1 MKPLNLN
8 DILAFR
14 VRREMRARATP
25 RMGGGSAEPA
35 VSSVA
40 RFDALNNSPNRTPAP
55 TGIPEALSILIGGN
69 YNDSAYRE
77 SLCGLARWLADNYG
91 SVWYAIDLIARYS
104 APVIPK
110 AVSIDKAWNQQADAY
125 FEAWSLD
132 SADFYGASDF
142 ATLSRLACIHID
154 MDGDLGAM
162 MATDGGAPQLRL
174 IPSWRIG
181 SPYNSRS
188 NAGDGVL
195 LDSLGRITGYEV
207 RDSKS
212 STMAVDRNQMIL
224 LAERERMER
233 FRGLSPL
240 RRGSNDVRDARDILG
255 FEKLATKMESAM
267 AAVIEGPP
275 QVESDWGDP
284 GTESTG
290 MAGTNAANTVSL
302 AKMLGGEI
310 PVIDGKFIQLTS
322 NRPGTNKV
330 EFLDV
335 LAGNMCSGLGLPP
348 SFLLDMKFG
357 GPNQRAVIGKAQR
370 KFDGRKTELGRLA
383 RFAWV
388 RVIADAIN
396 RGALPAQDGWMRC
409 RLQGPKEITIDLG
422 DQSKADRDAVMAGL
436 MSRQRYFAKNNEDFD
451 DETNQIIGEIDT
463 ITAKLAP
470 IAQRSGVSM
479 DVLLQYFGFAKSQP
493 EPQPAPVSP

>member
-1 MKPLNLN
+1 MKPLSLN
-8 DILAFR
+8 DIVAFK
-14 VRREMRARATP
+14 VRREMRS
-25 RMGGGSAEPA
+25 RMPQQLGFSGGGPQ

-55 TGIPEALSILIGGN
+55 TGIPEAISLLVGGS

-77 SLCGLARWLADNYG
+77 SLCGLSRWLADNYG

-110 AVSIDKAWNQQADAY
+110 AVTVDKEWNQQADAY

-162 MATDGGAPQLRL
+162 MSSDGGAPQLRL
-174 IPSWRIG
+174 VPSWRIG
-181 SPYNSRS
+181 SPYSARNS
-188 NAGDGVL
+188 AGDGVV
-195 LDSLGRITGYEV
+195 LDALGRIVGFEI
-207 RDSKS
+207 REAKNDSRV
-212 STMAVDRNQMIL
+212 VDRNQMIL

-267 AAVIEGPP
+267 AGVIEGPP

-284 GTESTG
+284 AATSPG
-290 MAGTNAANTVSL
+290 MAGSTSANSVSL

-310 PVIDGKFIQLTS
+310 PVIDGKFVQLES

-370 KFDGRKTELGRLA
+370 KFDGRKAELGKLA

-396 RGALPAQDGWMRC
+396 RGALPAQDGWTRC

-422 DQSKADRDAVMAGL
+422 DQSKADRDAVMNGL

-451 DETNQIIGEIDT
+451 DETGQIIGEIDT
-463 ITAKLAP
+463 ITKKLKP
-470 IAQRSGVSM
+470 IADQSGVSM

-493 EPQPAPVSP
+493 EPQPAPVSQ

>member
-1 MKPLNLN
+1 MKPLSLN
-8 DILAFR
+8 DIVAFK
-14 VRREMRARATP
+14 VRREMRS
-25 RMGGGSAEPA
+25 RMPQQLGFSGGGPQ

-55 TGIPEALSILIGGN
+55 TGIPEAISLLVGGS

-77 SLCGLARWLADNYG
+77 SLCGLSRWLADNYG

-104 APVIPK
+104 APVVPK
-110 AVSIDKAWNQQADAY
+110 AVTADKSWNQQADAY

-132 SADFYGASDF
+132 SADWYGASDF

-154 MDGDLGAM
+154 MDGDLGAI
-162 MATDGGAPQLRL
+162 MASEGGIPQLRL
-174 IPSWRIG
+174 VPSWQIG
-181 SPYNSRS
+181 SPYTSRS
-188 NAGDGVL
+188 GSGDGVL
-195 LDSLGRITGYEV
+195 LDDLGRIAGYEV
-207 RDSKS
+207 RKGKS
-212 STMAVDRNQMIL
+212 ESATFDRNQMIL

-233 FRGLSPL
+233 FRGLSPI
-240 RRGSNDVRDARDILG
+240 RRGANDVRDARDILG

-267 AAVIEGPP
+267 AGVIEGPP

-284 GTESTG
+284 AATSPG
-290 MAGTNAANTVSL
+290 MAGTTSANSVSL

-310 PVIDGKFIQLTS
+310 PVIDGKFVQLTS

-335 LAGNMCSGLGLPP
+335 LAGAMCAGLGLPP
-348 SFLLDMKFG
+348 SFFLDMKYG

-370 KFDGRKTELGRLA
+370 KFDGRKMELGKLA
-383 RFAWV
+383 RFVWV
-388 RVIADAIN
+388 RVIADAVVKGI
-396 RGALPAQDGWMRC
+396 LPAQDGWMRC

-422 DQSKADRDAVMAGL
+422 DQARADRDAVTSGL
-436 MSRQRYFAKNNEDFD
+436 MSRQEYFSKNNKDFE
-451 DETNQIIGEIDT
+451 DETIQITGEIST
-463 ITAKLAP
+463 IVSRLKP
-470 IAQRSGVSM
+470 ISDSSGVSM
-479 DVLLQYFGFAKSQP
+479 DVLLQHFGFAKSQP